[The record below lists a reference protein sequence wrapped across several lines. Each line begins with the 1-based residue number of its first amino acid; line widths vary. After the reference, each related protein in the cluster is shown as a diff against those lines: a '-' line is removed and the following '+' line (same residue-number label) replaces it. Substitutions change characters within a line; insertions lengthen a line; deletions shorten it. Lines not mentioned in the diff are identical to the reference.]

1 MSEPLSQC
9 VYGIYDTRSGE
20 CVYVGSTEG
29 PARDLEAVR
38 WARHVLATYNKTK
51 CDRKLYTMM
60 RRDGL
65 KNFELRAIERY
76 SGLTKDQLCAREQA
90 YLDKLKPPCNMRRA
104 MDANPRRRARR
115 ASYYRENPTKWKTYQ
130 ETFKNKF
137 RVTVSKPD
145 PPQLTAM
152 QLWLKDAVDK
162 TSK

>member
-9 VYGIYDTRSGE
+9 VYGIYDTRSEE
-20 CVYVGSTEG
+20 CVYIGSTEG
-29 PARDLEAVR
+29 PQDLEIVR

-60 RRDGL
+60 RRHGL
-65 KNFELRAIERY
+65 RNFELRAIEWY
-76 SGLTKDQLCAREQA
+76 SGLTKDQLCTREQK
-90 YLDKLKPPCNMRRA
+90 YLDKLNPPCNMRRA
-104 MDANPRRRARR
+104 MDANAGRRARR
-115 ASYYRENPTKWKTYQ
+115 ASYYRANPSKWKTYQ

-137 RVTVSKPD
+137 RVAVSEPG

-152 QLWLKDAVDK
+152 QQWLKDAADK

>member
-1 MSEPLSQC
+1 
-9 VYGIYDTRSGE
+9 
-20 CVYVGSTEG
+20 
-29 PARDLEAVR
+29 
-38 WARHVLATYNKTK
+38 VLATYNKTK

-76 SGLTKDQLCAREQA
+76 SGLTKDQLCTREQA

-115 ASYYRENPTKWKTYQ
+115 ASYYRENPSKWKTYH

-137 RVTVSKPD
+137 RVTVCSAGSLRAKPSSPSKPD